1 MDRMYK
7 ITTDNTADLPYS
19 FYKENDIDFLF
30 LPYTLEDKQYTL
42 ENELP
47 VAEFYDRMRNG
58 SMPTTSQYNAEDA
71 AGLWEPYLKQGV
83 DILHIAFSSG
93 LSGSYNSARLAA
105 EDMREKYPERKII
118 CVDSLRYSTALAML
132 VMLAC
137 RKRDEGASIEE
148 CAEYVNETKHRIHQI
163 GAMDD
168 LFFLVKTGR
177 ISNFKALFGSMVG
190 VNPMADFNSKG
201 LSEVIYKAKGKKTAL
216 EAAVKYIKK
225 LAVNPAE
232 QTMFIAHSDRQAAAE
247 LLRGCEMVV
256 LESNHDPHM
265 LQAGP
270 YPYSLKMRVAGPSG
284 HLSNPDCAVFAAD
297 LVKSGT
303 RTLVLAHLS
312 EKNNMPELA
321 RQQTLSALRGLPA
334 CEVLVA
340 PKEHMEHP
348 VSFGEEKLCSL
359 SG

>member
-1 MDRMYK
+1 MSKFVTLFSSSSGNSACLLCGDTGILFDCGKSARTVLARLREAGIDPGCIRAIC
-7 ITTDNTADLPYS
+7 ITHEHSDHISA
-19 FYKENDIDFLF
+19 
-30 LPYTLEDKQYTL
+30 LEVLSGKLGCPVYAS
-42 ENELP
+42 EP
-47 VAEFYDRMRNG
+47 VAEYLVRHTPPRSELRVAESGGFEVGGIFVRPF
-58 SMPTTSQYNAEDA
+58 PTPHDA
-71 AGLWEPYLKQGV
+71 AESTGYIFEHG
-83 DILHIAFSSG
+83 
-93 LSGSYNSARLAA
+93 GSRFGFATDLGFV
-105 EDMREKYPERKII
+105 P
-118 CVDSLRYSTALAML
+118 
-132 VMLAC
+132 
-137 RKRDEGASIEE
+137 RD
-148 CAEYVNETKHRIHQI
+148 
-163 GAMDD
+163 
-168 LFFLVKTGR
+168 
-177 ISNFKALFGSMVG
+177 
-190 VNPMADFNSKG
+190 
-201 LSEVIYKAKGKKTAL
+201 
-216 EAAVKYIKK
+216 
-225 LAVNPAE
+225 
-232 QTMFIAHSDRQAAAE
+232 AAE